1 MYRRRR
7 SILAL
12 AALAVAATGAR
23 QSVRRRRRGAIA
35 SHDAARRLE
44 GAASEETG
52 EPGASCPFCSAG
64 LDDPGRV
71 LPTSPEDEITCGEL
85 ADFAASLGPDD
96 GLCST
101 ALRAEA
107 LCCADEP
114 EPAVEEA
121 EATSTEPALTTGTTT
136 AAKEPKGCGTV
147 YYTLAE
153 TDEFSTL
160 GKRRGLGQTPM
171 SPKFSH
177 F

>member
-64 LDDPGRV
+64 LDDPGRG
-71 LPTSPEDEITCGEL
+71 LPTSPGDEITCGEL
-85 ADFAASLGPDD
+85 ADFAASLGPAD
-96 GLCST
+96 GLCTT

-121 EATSTEPALTTGTTT
+121 EEPASTAGTTT

-160 GKRRGLGQTPM
+160 GKRVRGTKPEQTRNV
-171 SPKFSH
+171 PKFSPL
-177 F
+177 